1 MNRKAEK
8 NTNNKYIKFFFSNWA
23 NPPELLPGS
32 WDLHDL
38 IKGILEKKKARFLI
52 KQILKDEIEK
62 QNINK
67 KTLQNK
73 KKKQLKK
80 SELNL
85 T

>member
-1 MNRKAEK
+1 MNIKAKKKK
-8 NTNNKYIKFFFSNWA
+8 NTNNKYIYIFSNWA
-23 NPPELLPGS
+23 NPPELLPRS

-62 QNINK
+62 KTSIK

-73 KKKQLKK
+73 KK
-80 SELNL
+80 
-85 T
+85 